1 MEKHIDTPWALK
13 KTKGGKVIGRFE
25 DVGFGCS
32 FVDDAE
38 AVELHDAAGSVTL
51 QLYYRLKEREIW
63 PAADINTPLIH
74 SEVAK
79 I

>member
-38 AVELHDAAGSVTL
+38 AVELHDDAGSAL
-51 QLYYRLKEREIW
+51 YRLEETEIW
-63 PAADINTPLIH
+63 PAADINTQLIH
-74 SEVAK
+74 SEVAE